1 MYLARA
7 GLGWNGLDAKTLDCK
22 GLARPFGS
30 FWTGLERPVAETES
44 AEYAIPRNAILSQND
59 RISFIFAAIST
70 RSRSMSCLDISPY
83 LAHKV
88 GPKMGPMESEV
99 GARTLNNL
107 SATQV
112 AKLKAP
118 GRHSDGGGLYL
129 FIDDSGRRRWI
140 FMYTRGG
147 KRTELGL
154 GSARDLS
161 LANARSEA
169 AALRAILASGGDPRA
184 ERTKDDHV
192 PTFGES
198 ADTYVEA
205 MRPSWRNEKHAA
217 QWVMT
222 LTKYAAPMRGKAVDE
237 ITTQDVLNV
246 LQPLWQRT
254 PETAERLRGRIENV
268 LDAAKARGHRSG
280 ENPARWRGHLDQLLP
295 KRQRLSRGHHK
306 ALAYDALPA
315 FMADLRSR
323 DAVASRALEF
333 LILTAARSGEVLG
346 AQADEIDLEK
356 RVWTIPPE
364 RMKAGREHR
373 VPLSPRAIEIL
384 KALQA
389 LGRSPFLFQWPWP
402 CCFGGLNPMSPSMG
416 SAPLSA
422 IGHRR
427 QPAFRMRSA
436 RWR

>member
-1 MYLARA
+1 M
-7 GLGWNGLDAKTLDCK
+7 GL
-22 GLARPFGS
+22 R
-30 FWTGLERPVAETES
+30 
-44 AEYAIPRNAILSQND
+44 ILN
-59 RISFIFAAIST
+59 
-70 RSRSMSCLDISPY
+70 
-83 LAHKV
+83 K
-88 GPKMGPMESEV
+88 
-99 GARTLNNL
+99 L

-112 AKLKAP
+112 AKMKAP

-129 FIDDSGRRRWI
+129 FIDESGRRRWI
-140 FMYTRGG
+140 FMYTRGR

-154 GSARDLS
+154 GSARNLS
-161 LANARSEA
+161 LANARAEA
-169 AALRAILASGGDPRA
+169 AALRAILASGGDPKA
-184 ERTKDDHV
+184 ERARDDQI

-205 MRPSWRNEKHAA
+205 MRPSWRNEKHTA

-222 LTKYAAPMRGKAVDE
+222 LTRYAEPMRGKPVDE
-237 ITTQDVLNV
+237 ITTQDVLDV

-306 ALAYDALPA
+306 ALPYDVLPA

-323 DAVASRALEF
+323 DAVAASALEF

-346 AQADEIDLEK
+346 AKANEIDLEK

-373 VPLSPRAIEIL
+373 VPLSPRAIEIV
-384 KALQA
+384 KGMQA
-389 LGRSPFLFQWPWP
+389 LGRPPFLFPGP
-402 CCFGGLNPMSPSMG
+402 KPK
-416 SAPLSA
+416 APLSSMA
-422 IGHRR
+422 IAMQLRR
-427 QPAFRMRSA
+427 MKSDVTVHGFRSTFRDWASETTSFPHEVCEMALAHTIANKAEAAYRRGDLFEKRRKLMEAWAGYCASA
-436 RWR
+436 GSGKVLRLKASR

>member
-1 MYLARA
+1 M
-7 GLGWNGLDAKTLDCK
+7 
-22 GLARPFGS
+22 
-30 FWTGLERPVAETES
+30 
-44 AEYAIPRNAILSQND
+44 
-59 RISFIFAAIST
+59 
-70 RSRSMSCLDISPY
+70 
-83 LAHKV
+83 
-88 GPKMGPMESEV
+88 
-99 GARTLNNL
+99 
-107 SATQV
+107 SATQA

-118 GRHSDGGGLYL
+118 GRHADGGGLYL
-129 FIDDSGRRRWI
+129 FIDNSGRRRWI
-140 FMYTRGG
+140 FMYARGG

-161 LANARSEA
+161 LANARAEA

-222 LTKYAAPMRGKAVDE
+222 LTRYAEPMRGKPVDE
-237 ITTQDVLNV
+237 ITTQDMLDV

-315 FMADLRSR
+315 FMVDLRSR
-323 DAVASRALEF
+323 DAVAARALEF

-346 AQADEIDLEK
+346 AHADEIDLEK

-373 VPLSPRAIEIL
+373 VPLSPRAVEIVS
-384 KALQA
+384 AIQA
-389 LGRSPFLFQWPWP
+389 LGRPRFLFPGP
-402 CCFGGLNPMSPSMG
+402 KPK
-416 SAPLSA
+416 APLSSMA
-422 IGHRR
+422 MAMLLRR
-427 QPAFRMRSA
+427 MKSDVTVHGFRSTFRDWASETTSFPHEVCEMALAHTIANKAEAAYRRGDLFDKRRRLMDSWA
-436 RWR
+436 GYCASSGKGKSSS